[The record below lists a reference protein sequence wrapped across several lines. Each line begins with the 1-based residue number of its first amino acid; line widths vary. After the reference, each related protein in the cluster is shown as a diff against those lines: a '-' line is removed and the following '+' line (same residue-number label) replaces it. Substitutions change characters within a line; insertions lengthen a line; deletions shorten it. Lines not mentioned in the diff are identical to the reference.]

1 MRTSTLYKYGLR
13 PFSMFSGIVA
23 ISLLA
28 IVSLP
33 LYMFFFVS
41 PSLVNYISTLKEEEA
56 VALAI
61 HMESKLIPDKSQKLI
76 PSMLTEDIVNKLDGT
91 CFDFNLLKARI
102 LLPHGEILFSTDE
115 SEVGKNIHQDPGELK
130 HLSSNTYTKF
140 IEKGSSNLEG
150 DISCCDIVETYV
162 PIMRNNTFIGGFEI
176 YHDVTA
182 DRERLGSLLRLFNF
196 ALFPIVLILF
206 SAVIISCRKA
216 NNALN
221 KLIEAEASLSQKSL
235 ELEQNNEELTDLVAQ
250 CQERRLQLEEEQKAR
265 LEAQNQV
272 KEELVKR
279 EKLRIDFLRHMVQA
293 QEEERARI
301 ARELHDETAQTLTA
315 ASLNFCTLGKMLEG
329 NSEVADVVDR
339 LQGLCRQMNKDLY
352 RLVHDLR
359 PAQLDDLGLVA
370 ALRYLTDEG
379 QRGTGLKVTF
389 NIIGSMKRLEPFV
402 ETIIFRVVQEA
413 LTNVIRHAETDK
425 ALVELDFSSQQFITL
440 RISDKGKGFE
450 SSGVQ
455 LSRPGWGLV
464 GMAERV
470 ESIHGVLTIDSAPGK
485 GTTVEVVIECF
496 PSVTPGQIIPI

>member
-1 MRTSTLYKYGLR
+1 
-13 PFSMFSGIVA
+13 MFHGIVF

-28 IVSLP
+28 IISLP
-33 LYMFFFVS
+33 LYIFFFVS

-61 HMESKLIPDKSQKLI
+61 HMESKLIPDKNQKLI
-76 PSMLTEDIVNKLDGT
+76 PSILTEEIIKRLKGT
-91 CFDFNLLKARI
+91 CRDFNLLKARI
-102 LLPHGEILFSTDE
+102 LLPDGEILFSTDE
-115 SEVGKNIHQDPGELK
+115 SEVGKNIHQDPEELK
-130 HLSSNTYTKF
+130 HISRNIYTKF
-140 IEKGSSNLEG
+140 TEKGSLDIEG
-150 DISCCDIVETYV
+150 DISCCDIVETYA
-162 PIMRNNTFIGGFEI
+162 PIIRDKTFIGGFEI

-182 DRERLGSLLRLFNF
+182 DRERLASLLRLFNL
-196 ALFPIVLILF
+196 ALSPIVLILF
-206 SAVIISCRKA
+206 SSVVISCRKA
-216 NNALN
+216 NKSLN
-221 KLIEAEASLSQKSL
+221 KRIEAETSLSQKSL
-235 ELEQNNEELTDLVAQ
+235 ELEQKNRELTALVAQ
-250 CQERRLQLEEEQKAR
+250 GQKRQLELEEEQKAR

-279 EKLRIDFLRHMVQA
+279 EKLRIEFLRHLVQA

-315 ASLNFCTLGKMLEG
+315 ASLNFCTLGKMLAG
-329 NSEVADVVDR
+329 NTEVADVVDR

-370 ALRYLTDEG
+370 ALRYLTDEA
-379 QRGTGLKVTF
+379 QRGTGVKATF
-389 NIIGSMKRLEPFV
+389 NTIGSVKRLEPFV

-425 ALVELDFSSQQFITL
+425 ALVELDFSSQQRVVL

-470 ESIHGVLTIDSAPGK
+470 ASINGVLTIDSASDK
-485 GTTVEVVIECF
+485 GTTVEVVIDCF
-496 PSVTPGQIIPI
+496 PPVAPGEIIPI

>member
-1 MRTSTLYKYGLR
+1 
-13 PFSMFSGIVA
+13 
-23 ISLLA
+23 
-28 IVSLP
+28 
-33 LYMFFFVS
+33 MFFFVS
-41 PSLVNYISTLKEEEA
+41 PSLVHYISTLKEEEA
-56 VALAI
+56 VDLAI
-61 HMESKLIPDKSQKLI
+61 HMESKLIPDKNQVLI
-76 PSMLTEDIVNKLDGT
+76 PSILTEDIIKRLKGT
-91 CFDFNLLKARI
+91 CLDFNLLKARI
-102 LLPHGEILFSTDE
+102 LLPGGEILFSTDE
-115 SEVGKNIHQDPGELK
+115 SEMGENIHQDPVALK
-130 HLSSNTYTKF
+130 HLSSNTYTQF
-140 IEKGSSNLEG
+140 IEKGSPDLEG

-162 PIMRNNTFIGGFEI
+162 PIMRDKNFIGGFEI

-182 DRERLGSLLRLFNF
+182 DRERLASLVRLFNF

-206 SAVIISCRKA
+206 SSVIISSRKA
-216 NNALN
+216 YRSLN
-221 KLIEAEASLSQKSL
+221 KRIEAETSLCQKSL
-235 ELEQNNEELTDLVAQ
+235 ELGQKNRELTVLVAQ
-250 CQERRLQLEEEQKAR
+250 GQKRQLALEEEQEAR

-272 KEELVKR
+272 KEELVIR
-279 EKLRIDFLRHMVQA
+279 EKLRIEFLRHIVQA

-329 NSEVADVVDR
+329 NAEVADVVDR

-379 QRGTGLKVTF
+379 QRGTGVKVTF
-389 NIIGSMKRLEPFV
+389 NTIGSVKRLEPFV

-425 ALVELDFSSQQFITL
+425 ALVELDFSSKQCVTL
-440 RISDKGKGFE
+440 RVSDKGKGFQ

-470 ESIHGVLTIDSAPGK
+470 ASINGVLTIDSASDK
-485 GTTVEVVIECF
+485 GTTVEVVIDCF
-496 PSVTPGQIIPI
+496 PPVVPG

>member
-1 MRTSTLYKYGLR
+1 MITSTLYKCGLR
-13 PFSMFSGIVA
+13 PFSMFRGIVA

-41 PSLVNYISTLKEEEA
+41 PSLVNYISDLKEEEA
-56 VALAI
+56 VDLAI
-61 HMESKLIPDKSQKLI
+61 HMESKLIPDKSQVLI
-76 PSMLTEDIVNKLDGT
+76 PSILTEDIIKRLKGT
-91 CFDFNLLKARI
+91 CLDFNLLKARI

-115 SEVGKNIHQDPGELK
+115 SEVGENIHQDSGESK
-130 HLSSNTYTKF
+130 HLSSKTYTKF
-140 IEKGSSNLEG
+140 IEKGSPDLEG

-182 DRERLGSLLRLFNF
+182 DRERLDSLLKLFNL

-221 KLIEAEASLSQKSL
+221 KLIEAEASLSRKSL
-235 ELEQNNEELTDLVAQ
+235 ELEQNNEDLTALVAE

-272 KEELVKR
+272 KEEQAKR
-279 EKLRIDFLRHMVQA
+279 EKLRVEFLRHMVQA

-315 ASLNFCTLGKMLEG
+315 ASLNFCTLRKMLEG
-329 NSEVADVVDR
+329 NTDVADVVDR
-339 LQGLCRQMNKDLY
+339 LQELCRKMNKDLY

-379 QRGTGLKVTF
+379 QRGTGVKVTF
-389 NIIGSMKRLEPFV
+389 NTIGSVKRLEPFV

-413 LTNVIRHAETDK
+413 LTNVIRHAETDE
-425 ALVELDFSSQQFITL
+425 ALVELDFSSQQLVIL
-440 RISDKGKGFE
+440 RVSDKGKGFE

-470 ESIHGVLTIDSAPGK
+470 ESIHGVLTIDSAPDR
-485 GTTVEVVIECF
+485 GTTIKVVIECF
-496 PSVTPGQIIPI
+496 PPVAPGQVMPI